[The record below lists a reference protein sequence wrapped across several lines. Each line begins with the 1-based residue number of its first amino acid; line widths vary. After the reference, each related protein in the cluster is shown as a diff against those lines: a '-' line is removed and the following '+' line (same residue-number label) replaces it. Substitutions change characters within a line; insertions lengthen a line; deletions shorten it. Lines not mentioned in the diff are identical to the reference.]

1 MNRWTNAFAYI
12 FMCARRINLST
23 TTPMTQRNVPVRV
36 VVSCA
41 LALSATHAA
50 AQNPF
55 PTDRLA
61 RDVVS
66 APPRAATYAKDI
78 APIFQANCQ
87 QCHQPGSIAPI
98 SLMTYEDAKKY
109 APRIR
114 SKVAQR
120 LMPPWH
126 IDRTVGIQQ
135 FKNDR
140 SLSDAQVATIV
151 SWVDNGAP
159 LGDVK
164 DMPPAITFPDPNR
177 WQLAEKLGQ
186 QPDLIIK
193 SKPYTLA
200 AHTQDKWFR
209 PVVET
214 GVTEPRWVRAIEVK
228 PARDQDRKI
237 VHHVL
242 AYLLQDEPGGVTGLA
257 ESAHD
262 HQSNAGLFMEW
273 AVGKTG
279 QIYPEDAGKLMLPN
293 SRIRWEVHMHA
304 IGQEYQDSQVEM
316 AIYFYPK
323 GFVPKHRTVLR
334 MFDVSRGSELDIPP
348 NEKTI
353 TQNFYVLPA
362 PARIENFQP
371 HMHMRGKAMSLEA
384 IYPDGHK
391 ELISQVSNFQ
401 WNWHINYIYAAD
413 VAPLL
418 PKGTTLAFTAW
429 HDNTAGNPLNPDP
442 SQWVGWGD
450 RTVDEMAHNWIDVT
464 YLEQDEFEKMV
475 ADRKA
480 KLARKV
486 VP

>member
-1 MNRWTNAFAYI
+1 MTSTLGVAAPVVGR
-12 FMCARRINLST
+12 AREILAVLAIVT
-23 TTPMTQRNVPVRV
+23 LVPVLGAQ
-36 VVSCA
+36 SN
-41 LALSATHAA
+41 AA
-50 AQNPF
+50 ARGSSTVAAKATKPAPSRAMIATAAVGATRAVTF
-55 PTDRLA
+55 A
-61 RDVVS
+61 R
-66 APPRAATYAKDI
+66 DI
-78 APIFQANCQ
+78 APILQQNCQ
-87 QCHQPGSIAPI
+87 QCHQPGSIAPM
-98 SLMTYEDAKKY
+98 SLLTYEDAKEY
-109 APRIR
+109 AAEIKN
-114 SKVAQR
+114 KVSQR

-126 IDRTVGIQQ
+126 IDKAVGIQA

-140 SLSDAQVATIV
+140 SLSDAQINAIV
-151 SWVDNGAP
+151 SWVNAGTP
-159 LGDVK
+159 FGDKK
-164 DMPPAITFPDPNR
+164 DLPPTMKFPDPNR

-186 QPDLIIK
+186 QPDLIVK

-200 AHTQDKWFR
+200 ARTQDKWFR

-242 AYLLQDEPGGVTGLA
+242 AYLLQDEKGVTGLA
-257 ESAHD
+257 SSAHD

-279 QIYPEDAGKLMLPN
+279 QIFPEDAGKLMLPG
-293 SRIRWEVHMHA
+293 SQIRWEVHMHA
-304 IGQEYQDSQVEM
+304 IGQEYKDSQVEM
-316 AIYFYPK
+316 AVYFYPR
-323 GFVPKHRTVLR
+323 GYVPKHRTVLR
-334 MFDVSRGSELDIPP
+334 MFDLSRGSDLDIPP

-362 PARIENFQP
+362 PARLENFQP

-384 IYPDGHK
+384 IYPDGRK
-391 ELISQVSNFQ
+391 EVLSQVSNFQ
-401 WNWHINYIYAAD
+401 WQWHINYIYAPE

-418 PKGTTLAFTAW
+418 PKGTMLAFTAW
-429 HDNTAGNPLNPDP
+429 HDNTAANLNNPDP
-442 SQWVGWGD
+442 GQWIGWGD

-464 YLEQDEFEKMV
+464 YLEQAEFDKMV

-480 KLARKV
+480 KAPRKV